1 MKRFLKVGG
10 FLVALLMVAAVGYA
24 QTLTVGSGKGF
35 KVRLLLFL

>member
-1 MKRFLKVGG
+1 M
-10 FLVALLMVAAVGYA
+10 ALMMVATMGYA